1 MSPVMRFLIRV
12 AVVALAVLAAGALFP
27 DQIQVKGGVEQ
38 ILVFAVVLG
47 LLNAFVR
54 PVLVLFTLPINLL
67 TLGLFTLVI
76 NALLFWAAAN
86 LLPGVEVTGFVGAF
100 VGALTVSVVS
110 FLASRFSG

>member
-1 MSPVMRFLIRV
+1 MRFLIRV

-27 DQIQVKGGVEQ
+27 DLVRVSGGIEQ
-38 ILVFAVVLG
+38 ILVFALVLG

-54 PVLVLFTLPINLL
+54 PILVLFTLPINIL

-76 NALLFWAAAN
+76 NALLFWVVTR
-86 LLPGVEVTGFVGAF
+86 LLPGVDVTGFVGAF

-110 FLASRFSG
+110 FLANRFAG

>member
-1 MSPVMRFLIRV
+1 VRFLIRV

-27 DQIQVKGGVEQ
+27 GLVLVSGGLEQVV
-38 ILVFAVVLG
+38 VFAVVLG

-54 PVLVLFTLPINLL
+54 PVLVLFTLPINFL

-76 NALLFWAAAN
+76 NALLFWVAAN

-110 FLASRFSG
+110 FLANRFAG